1 MLVGASVLCFL
12 VLLVLLADRLGSHV
26 WHSDTDAAFYRCE
39 ECDLRYPRREL
50 RDPRMQICPVGHY
63 VALEQ
68 RSAAA
73 GVVGIF
79 ACLGFLSVAIFLM
92 VTGIVPVR

>member
-26 WHSDTDAAFYRCE
+26 WLGETDTTFYRCE

-50 RDPRMQICPVGHY
+50 HDPRLQICPAGHV

-68 RSAAA
+68 RSTPA

-79 ACLGFLSVAIFLM
+79 ACLGFLSVALVLI
-92 VTGIVPVR
+92 VTGIVR

>member
-12 VLLVLLADRLGSHV
+12 VLLVLLADRLGARV
-26 WHSDTDAAFYRCE
+26 WHGEHNTTFYRCE

-50 RDPRMQICPVGHY
+50 RDPAMQVCPAGHV

-68 RSAAA
+68 QSTAA
-73 GVVGIF
+73 GLVAIF
-79 ACLGFLSVAIFLM
+79 ACLGFLSIAILLM
-92 VTGIVPVR
+92 VTGIVPAR